1 MANSD
6 NFDHAVHTA
15 NKWVADVAAAFGSG
29 DRRFAYRVLR
39 AWLHTLRDRLTV
51 ESAAKFSAQL
61 PELLRGVYYEGW
73 EPHKVPI
80 KYGPDEYIRR
90 FAYEARIPV
99 DEVRHAAATV
109 AGALATHLSPG
120 QLEEA
125 LAQLP
130 EPVRTVIA
138 GPLPAAPAAAPARG
152 RTDTARELRERL
164 EPISERI
171 SALEE
176 QVSTVAEALRA
187 LAEGL
192 EDSPL
197 SGVSSS
203 RGARAA
209 RLASEILMTAPPG
222 PGAASA
228 ASR

>member
-6 NFDHAVHTA
+6 IFDHAVHTA
-15 NKWVADVAAAFGSG
+15 NKWVADVAAAFGTR

-51 ESAAKFSAQL
+51 DSAAKFSAQL
-61 PELLRGVYYEGW
+61 PELLRGVYYDGW

-80 KYGPDEYIRR
+80 KYGPDEYVQR

-109 AGALATHLSPG
+109 AGVAARHLSPG
-120 QLEEA
+120 QLDEA

-138 GPLPAAPAAAPARG
+138 GPVPEEPVGAPARG
-152 RTDTARELRERL
+152 RAEAARELRERL

-171 SALEE
+171 TALEE
-176 QVSTVAEALRA
+176 QVSTVAEALKA
-187 LAEGL
+187 LAERL
-192 EDSPL
+192 EDNPL
-197 SGVSSS
+197 AGVSSS

-209 RLASEILMTAPPG
+209 RLASEILMTVPPG
-222 PGAASA
+222 PGASAS
-228 ASR
+228 SR